1 MNRPG
6 FGGGDALLLLTV
18 VIWGLTFPISK
29 HILGHWPPM
38 VFAAV
43 RYVGAALFLM
53 ALLKIRQ
60 GSVAIPRADLLPLAG
75 IGVLGITLFQS
86 LWSNGLALTTASKA
100 AILVST
106 SPIWAALWAT
116 LAGNRP
122 PALALVG
129 VLLSFAGTFL
139 VINNSFTEFNLSGGS
154 LAGDLMFL
162 GNAAI
167 WAVYSAVAPP
177 YLQRLGPLKV
187 TAWAML
193 IGSVLLLPL
202 AAFDVGAVDWG
213 ATPASVW
220 SGLAF
225 TIVLSAALGFVWWYE
240 GLRRLGLTRAMVYSY
255 LIPVCAV
262 AGAVAFLG
270 ESFTWVQG
278 AGAAV
283 VLAGI
288 RLARGA

>member
-6 FGGGDALLLLTV
+6 LSGADALLLLTV

-29 HILGHWPPM
+29 YILGYWPPM
-38 VFAAV
+38 VFAAI

-53 ALLKIRQ
+53 ALLKLRQ

-116 LAGNRP
+116 VTGNRP
-122 PALALVG
+122 STAALIG
-129 VLLSFAGTFL
+129 VFLSFAGTFL
-139 VINNSFTEFNLSGGS
+139 VINNSLTEFTLSGGS
-154 LAGDLMFL
+154 LMGDLMFL
-162 GNAAI
+162 ANAAI
-167 WAVYSAVAPP
+167 WAAYSAVAPP
-177 YLQRLGPLKV
+177 YLHRLGPLKV
-187 TAWAML
+187 TAWSML

-202 AAFDVGAVDWG
+202 AAFDVGAVDWD
-213 ATPASVW
+213 ATPAGVW
-220 SGLAF
+220 WSLAF

-240 GLRRLGLTRAMVYSY
+240 GLRRLGLTRAMVYSN

-262 AGAVAFLG
+262 AAAVLFLG
-270 ESFTWVQG
+270 ESFSWIQG
-278 AGAAV
+278 AGAVV

-288 RLARGA
+288 RLTRGA